1 MSSINL
7 TPVDK
12 FLKAVKTAKDYNSKE
27 IKLTMP
33 EAEQLALSLGQWLLQ
48 ERVLQERIM
57 QLQDDLLQ
65 TNNANPATS
74 GTVQLSGGSF

>member
-1 MSSINL
+1 MINL

-27 IKLTMP
+27 MRLSIT

-48 ERVLQERIM
+48 ERQLQDRIM
-57 QLQDDLLQ
+57 QLQDELLRTQ
-65 TNNANPATS
+65 NNTGTS
-74 GTVQLSGGSF
+74 GGPVQLSGGSF